1 MQIDVLTALSRVIES
16 RKKADANQSY
26 VASLHAKGL
35 DAVAGK
41 VIEEANETVQAAISG
56 DVDQVVYET
65 ADLWFH
71 SLVLLSHFNLTHEEV
86 LNELDAVAGRVIE
99 EANET
104 VQAAISGDVDQVVYE
119 TADLWFHSLVLLSHF
134 NLTHEEVLNEL
145 DRRFGVSGLEEK
157 KLRR

>member
-1 MQIDVLTALSRVIES
+1 MQTDVLTALSKVIES

-41 VIEEANETVQAAISG
+41 VIEEANETVQAAK
-56 DVDQVVYET
+56 
-65 ADLWFH
+65 
-71 SLVLLSHFNLTHEEV
+71 
-86 LNELDAVAGRVIE
+86 
-99 EANET
+99 
-104 VQAAISGDVDQVVYE
+104 SGDVDQVVYE

>member
-1 MQIDVLTALSRVIES
+1 MQTDVLTALSRVIES

-86 LNELDAVAGRVIE
+86 LNELD
-99 EANET
+99 
-104 VQAAISGDVDQVVYE
+104 
-119 TADLWFHSLVLLSHF
+119 
-134 NLTHEEVLNEL
+134 
-145 DRRFGVSGLEEK
+145 RRFGVSGLEEK

>member
-1 MQIDVLTALSRVIES
+1 MQTDVLTALSKVIES

-41 VIEEANETVQAAISG
+41 VIEEADETVQAAISG
-56 DVDQVVYET
+56 D
-65 ADLWFH
+65 A
-71 SLVLLSHFNLTHEEV
+71 
-86 LNELDAVAGRVIE
+86 
-99 EANET
+99 
-104 VQAAISGDVDQVVYE
+104 DQVVYE

-157 KLRR
+157 NLRR

>member
-1 MQIDVLTALSRVIES
+1 MQTDVLTALSKVIES

-35 DAVAGK
+35 NAVAGK
-41 VIEEANETVQAAISG
+41 VIEEADETVQAAISG
-56 DVDQVVYET
+56 D
-65 ADLWFH
+65 A
-71 SLVLLSHFNLTHEEV
+71 
-86 LNELDAVAGRVIE
+86 
-99 EANET
+99 
-104 VQAAISGDVDQVVYE
+104 DQVVYE

-157 KLRR
+157 NLRR

>member
-1 MQIDVLTALSRVIES
+1 MQTDVLTALSKVIES
-16 RKKADANQSY
+16 RKKTDANQSY

-41 VIEEANETVQAAISG
+41 VIEEADETVQAAISG
-56 DVDQVVYET
+56 D
-65 ADLWFH
+65 A
-71 SLVLLSHFNLTHEEV
+71 
-86 LNELDAVAGRVIE
+86 
-99 EANET
+99 
-104 VQAAISGDVDQVVYE
+104 DQVVYE

-157 KLRR
+157 NLRR

>member
-1 MQIDVLTALSRVIES
+1 MQKDVLTALSRVIES

-41 VIEEANETVQAAISG
+41 VIEEANETVQAAIS
-56 DVDQVVYET
+56 D
-65 ADLWFH
+65 
-71 SLVLLSHFNLTHEEV
+71 
-86 LNELDAVAGRVIE
+86 
-99 EANET
+99 
-104 VQAAISGDVDQVVYE
+104 DVDQVVYE

>member
-1 MQIDVLTALSRVIES
+1 MQTDVLTALSKVIES
-16 RKKADANQSY
+16 RKKADVNQSY

-41 VIEEANETVQAAISG
+41 VIEEA
-56 DVDQVVYET
+56 D
-65 ADLWFH
+65 
-71 SLVLLSHFNLTHEEV
+71 
-86 LNELDAVAGRVIE
+86 
-99 EANET
+99 ET

-145 DRRFGVSGLEEK
+145 DRRFGISGLEEK
-157 KLRR
+157 NLRR

>member
-1 MQIDVLTALSRVIES
+1 MQTDVLTALSKVIES

-35 DAVAGK
+35 DAIAGK
-41 VIEEANETVQAAISG
+41 VIEEADETV
-56 DVDQVVYET
+56 E
-65 ADLWFH
+65 
-71 SLVLLSHFNLTHEEV
+71 
-86 LNELDAVAGRVIE
+86 
-99 EANET
+99 
-104 VQAAISGDVDQVVYE
+104 AAISGDVDQVVYE

>member
-1 MQIDVLTALSRVIES
+1 MQTDVLTALLKVIES

-35 DAVAGK
+35 DAIAGK
-41 VIEEANETVQAAISG
+41 VIEEADETV
-56 DVDQVVYET
+56 E
-65 ADLWFH
+65 
-71 SLVLLSHFNLTHEEV
+71 
-86 LNELDAVAGRVIE
+86 
-99 EANET
+99 
-104 VQAAISGDVDQVVYE
+104 AAISGDVDQVVYE

-157 KLRR
+157 NLRR

>member
-1 MQIDVLTALSRVIES
+1 MQTDVLTALSKVIES

-41 VIEEANETVQAAISG
+41 VIEEA
-56 DVDQVVYET
+56 D
-65 ADLWFH
+65 
-71 SLVLLSHFNLTHEEV
+71 
-86 LNELDAVAGRVIE
+86 
-99 EANET
+99 ET

-157 KLRR
+157 NLRR

>member
-1 MQIDVLTALSRVIES
+1 MQTDVLTALSKVIES

-35 DAVAGK
+35 DAIAGK
-41 VIEEANETVQAAISG
+41 VIEEADETVQAAISG
-56 DVDQVVYET
+56 D
-65 ADLWFH
+65 A
-71 SLVLLSHFNLTHEEV
+71 
-86 LNELDAVAGRVIE
+86 
-99 EANET
+99 
-104 VQAAISGDVDQVVYE
+104 DQVVYE

-157 KLRR
+157 NLRR

>member
-1 MQIDVLTALSRVIES
+1 MQTDVLTALSKVIES
-16 RKKADANQSY
+16 RKNADANQSY

-35 DAVAGK
+35 NAIAKK
-41 VIEEANETVQAAISG
+41 VIEEADETVEAAINA

-86 LNELDAVAGRVIE
+86 LK
-99 EANET
+99 
-104 VQAAISGDVDQVVYE
+104 
-119 TADLWFHSLVLLSHF
+119 
-134 NLTHEEVLNEL
+134 EL

-157 KLRR
+157 NLRR

>member
-1 MQIDVLTALSRVIES
+1 MQTDVLTALSKVIES

-41 VIEEANETVQAAISG
+41 VIEEADETVQAAISG
-56 DVDQVVYET
+56 D
-65 ADLWFH
+65 A
-71 SLVLLSHFNLTHEEV
+71 
-86 LNELDAVAGRVIE
+86 
-99 EANET
+99 
-104 VQAAISGDVDQVVYE
+104 DQVVYE

>member
-1 MQIDVLTALSRVIES
+1 MQTDVLTALSKVIES

-41 VIEEANETVQAAISG
+41 VIEEADETVQAAISG
-56 DVDQVVYET
+56 DADQVVCET

-71 SLVLLSHFNLTHEEV
+71 SLVLLS
-86 LNELDAVAGRVIE
+86 
-99 EANET
+99 
-104 VQAAISGDVDQVVYE
+104 Y
-119 TADLWFHSLVLLSHF
+119 F

-157 KLRR
+157 SLRR

>member
-1 MQIDVLTALSRVIES
+1 MQTDVLTALSKVIES

-35 DAVAGK
+35 DAIAGK
-41 VIEEANETVQAAISG
+41 VIEEADETVEAAISG
-56 DVDQVVYET
+56 D
-65 ADLWFH
+65 A
-71 SLVLLSHFNLTHEEV
+71 
-86 LNELDAVAGRVIE
+86 
-99 EANET
+99 
-104 VQAAISGDVDQVVYE
+104 DQVVYE

-157 KLRR
+157 NLRR

>member
-1 MQIDVLTALSRVIES
+1 MQTDVLTALSKVIES

-41 VIEEANETVQAAISG
+41 VIEEADETGPSG
-56 DVDQVVYET
+56 NKRRCRPSGLCET

-71 SLVLLSHFNLTHEEV
+71 SLVLLS
-86 LNELDAVAGRVIE
+86 
-99 EANET
+99 
-104 VQAAISGDVDQVVYE
+104 Y
-119 TADLWFHSLVLLSHF
+119 F

-157 KLRR
+157 SLRR

>member
-1 MQIDVLTALSRVIES
+1 MQTDVLTALSKVIES

-86 LNELDAVAGRVIE
+86 LNELD
-99 EANET
+99 
-104 VQAAISGDVDQVVYE
+104 
-119 TADLWFHSLVLLSHF
+119 
-134 NLTHEEVLNEL
+134 
-145 DRRFGVSGLEEK
+145 RRFGVSGLEEK

>member
-1 MQIDVLTALSRVIES
+1 MQTDVLTALSKVIES

-41 VIEEANETVQAAISG
+41 VIEEADETVQAALSG
-56 DVDQVVYET
+56 D
-65 ADLWFH
+65 A
-71 SLVLLSHFNLTHEEV
+71 
-86 LNELDAVAGRVIE
+86 
-99 EANET
+99 
-104 VQAAISGDVDQVVYE
+104 DQVVYE

-157 KLRR
+157 NLRR

>member
-1 MQIDVLTALSRVIES
+1 MQTDVLTALSKVIES

-35 DAVAGK
+35 DAIAGK
-41 VIEEANETVQAAISG
+41 VIEEADETV
-56 DVDQVVYET
+56 E
-65 ADLWFH
+65 
-71 SLVLLSHFNLTHEEV
+71 
-86 LNELDAVAGRVIE
+86 
-99 EANET
+99 
-104 VQAAISGDVDQVVYE
+104 AAISGDVDQVVYE

-157 KLRR
+157 NLRR

>member
-1 MQIDVLTALSRVIES
+1 MQTDVLTALSKVIES

-35 DAVAGK
+35 DTVAGK
-41 VIEEANETVQAAISG
+41 VIEEADETVQAAISG
-56 DVDQVVYET
+56 D
-65 ADLWFH
+65 A
-71 SLVLLSHFNLTHEEV
+71 
-86 LNELDAVAGRVIE
+86 
-99 EANET
+99 
-104 VQAAISGDVDQVVYE
+104 DQVVYE

-157 KLRR
+157 NLRR

>member
-1 MQIDVLTALSRVIES
+1 MQTDVLTALSKVIES

-86 LNELDAVAGRVIE
+86 LNELD
-99 EANET
+99 
-104 VQAAISGDVDQVVYE
+104 
-119 TADLWFHSLVLLSHF
+119 
-134 NLTHEEVLNEL
+134 
-145 DRRFGVSGLEEK
+145 RRFGVSGLEEK
-157 KLRR
+157 NLRR